1 MYSSNKKCYEF
12 SKGGGDK
19 SVAVLCSAYK
29 LAQYSTICMKYLT
42 LVFLAALGLDF
53 QAALRAHDNICTPV
67 SPELAFCC
75 FVFKQT
81 ES

>member
-1 MYSSNKKCYEF
+1 MCSSDKKCYR
-12 SKGGGDK
+12 SSARRGDN
-19 SVAVLCSAYK
+19 SGALLCSAYK
-29 LAQYSTICMKYLT
+29 LAHYSTICMKYLT

-81 ES
+81 EP